1 MTAITYETIIKYLM
15 PEQNTFSLPLNMTM
29 IGDSFDKFKNIF
41 DESFYRIGIV
51 THHMNTNISLIS
63 SILYCIDTNYHTR
76 DSESIMNSLPN
87 DINMIVKELDIS
99 IIIFDFKNDVIESI
113 YNGDYVNPWK
123 PTIYIAR
130 YNDWWEPIVTKDL
143 RIFSY
148 SSQRNNVL
156 KNIHTMQ
163 TIYRYNTKD
172 IIAINDNFKE
182 VMTLEGFIKEPKQN
196 DKSQNNKLQS
206 DKSLCDTFINP
217 VIPTRNKL
225 EKMKKDEL
233 ILLCNTLNKIIT
245 ISKPTKANLISL
257 ILDE

>member
-1 MTAITYETIIKYLM
+1 LFSPSAVAYEKRR
-15 PEQNTFSLPLNMTM
+15 N
-29 IGDSFDKFKNIF
+29 
-41 DESFYRIGIV
+41 
-51 THHMNTNISLIS
+51 
-63 SILYCIDTNYHTR
+63 
-76 DSESIMNSLPN
+76 
-87 DINMIVKELDIS
+87 
-99 IIIFDFKNDVIESI
+99 
-113 YNGDYVNPWK
+113 NP
-123 PTIYIAR
+123 R
-130 YNDWWEPIVTKDL
+130 LTKDL

-172 IIAINDNFKE
+172 IITINDNFKE

-196 DKSQNNKLQS
+196 DKSQSDKSQS